1 MYKMSNILRIC
12 ISNRQKIFYDIH
24 QELFNEAD
32 PKVKFHKGELTNS
45 NLTVLILLLKAL
57 SYHQKKKSDKA
68 LLCIGL
74 TIRNFNPLF
83 ASLEK
88 GGGLPQASRRDSA
101 ELYGI

>member
-1 MYKMSNILRIC
+1 MSNILRIC

-74 TIRNFNPLF
+74 TIR
-83 ASLEK
+83 SLSENVIYFYVT
-88 GGGLPQASRRDSA
+88 LIYF
-101 ELYGI
+101 LYIKINLTYYR